1 MFHSPLIRFFSTF
14 SLFFSRHID
23 KSGNTMYT
31 IISDE
36 VEIWRRQVLYFTK
49 QGLAIRCVLHLFL
62 FFCHIFNSKSL
73 GNRISDRIC
82 RASGILCKVTNTNAT
97 VIHQMSIS
105 LLHTSSEVLL
115 GGVDNLICFANN
127 ILIGFLVLGAPSVC
141 LRFARKDKDEL
152 YLRVFFFQ

>member
-49 QGLAIRCVLHLFL
+49 QGLAIRCVLHL
-62 FFCHIFNSKSL
+62 IFYFSATFS
-73 GNRISDRIC
+73 
-82 RASGILCKVTNTNAT
+82 ILSPLEIAYLT
-97 VIHQMSIS
+97 VYAEPPVSF
-105 LLHTSSEVLL
+105 V
-115 GGVDNLICFANN
+115 
-127 ILIGFLVLGAPSVC
+127 
-141 LRFARKDKDEL
+141 R
-152 YLRVFFFQ
+152 